1 MQFFKLVPH
10 QVHRFL
16 GILFA
21 GLSSVR
27 TFPRVLNFGLQGL
40 YCILVTLRN
49 LHCLRH
55 SSGGRCNFILHLP
68 NSILFLDQLLA
79 QILTGNQELL
89 KIFR

>member
-1 MQFFKLVPH
+1 MQLFKLVPH

-27 TFPRVLNFGLQGL
+27 TFPRILNFRLQRL

-49 LHCLRH
+49 LHSLRD
-55 SSGGRCNFILHLP
+55 SPGGRCNLILHLP
-68 NSILFLDQLLA
+68 NSILLLDQLLA
-79 QILTGNQELL
+79 
-89 KIFR
+89 